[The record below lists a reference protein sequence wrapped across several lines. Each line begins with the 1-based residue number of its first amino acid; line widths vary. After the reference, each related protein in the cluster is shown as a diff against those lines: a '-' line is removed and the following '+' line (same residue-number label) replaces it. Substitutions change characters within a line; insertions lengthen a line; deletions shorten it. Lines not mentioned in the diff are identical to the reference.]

1 MLAGDHSL
9 FVFPGQVSRLFGPL
23 EHPAFAHTFVFPHT
37 ADFRRPALVECLR
50 PTPRK
55 KLLRLRKSLL
65 SSDRRARKVA
75 SKSARRRWRRNS
87 LNEREV
93 ASVHTVSQPF

>member
-1 MLAGDHSL
+1 MLASDDSV
-9 FVFPGQVSRLFGPL
+9 FVFSGQVSRQFGPL
-23 EHPAFAHTFVFPHT
+23 ERTAFAHTFVFPHT
-37 ADFRRPALVECLR
+37 ADFRRPALVEYLR

-75 SKSARRRWRRNS
+75 SKSARRRWWQNS
-87 LNEREV
+87 LNEREA

>member
-9 FVFPGQVSRLFGPL
+9 FVFSGQVSRLFRPL

-50 PTPRK
+50 PSPRK
-55 KLLRLRKSLL
+55 KLLRLRKRLL

-75 SKSARRRWRRNS
+75 SKSIRRPQGRSSTQRARK
-87 LNEREV
+87 
-93 ASVHTVSQPF
+93 ASVYTISKPC